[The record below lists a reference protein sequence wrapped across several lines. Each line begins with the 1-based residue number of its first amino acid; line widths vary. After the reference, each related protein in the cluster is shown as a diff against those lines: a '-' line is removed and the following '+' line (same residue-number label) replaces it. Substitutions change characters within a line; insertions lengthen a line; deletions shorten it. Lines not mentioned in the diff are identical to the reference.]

1 MILNEYEYGY
11 EKTFSGKA
19 PKWVKKSTED
29 MLKVFGK
36 DCDDNNILHHCY
48 MYDMPGVRQML
59 RNSDFVNKDRF
70 DLASTNANVT
80 VKRKDKNMAVR
91 MNKRG
96 LRPNNLRHKIK
107 AEDSN
112 EEST

>member
-48 MYDMPGVRQML
+48 MYDMPGVR
-59 RNSDFVNKDRF
+59 
-70 DLASTNANVT
+70 
-80 VKRKDKNMAVR
+80 
-91 MNKRG
+91 
-96 LRPNNLRHKIK
+96 
-107 AEDSN
+107 
-112 EEST
+112 

>member
-1 MILNEYEYGY
+1 MGIKKYVRIMLVKKRWSPFIKAYKKRSILSGAIQGQQRTVCRMILNEYEYGY

-48 MYDMPGVRQML
+48 MYDMPGVR
-59 RNSDFVNKDRF
+59 
-70 DLASTNANVT
+70 
-80 VKRKDKNMAVR
+80 
-91 MNKRG
+91 
-96 LRPNNLRHKIK
+96 
-107 AEDSN
+107 
-112 EEST
+112 

>member
-1 MILNEYEYGY
+1 
-11 EKTFSGKA
+11 
-19 PKWVKKSTED
+19 
-29 MLKVFGK
+29 
-36 DCDDNNILHHCY
+36 
-48 MYDMPGVRQML
+48 ML